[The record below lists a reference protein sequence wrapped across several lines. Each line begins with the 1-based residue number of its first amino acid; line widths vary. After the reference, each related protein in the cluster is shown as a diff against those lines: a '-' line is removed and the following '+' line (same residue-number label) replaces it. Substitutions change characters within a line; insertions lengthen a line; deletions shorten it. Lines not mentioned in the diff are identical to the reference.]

1 MSKYEDTRI
10 VTFKE
15 DYGVDKVDKDG
26 KPVMI
31 NGAPAQVTYYKKG
44 SKHAIHYKV
53 VDKLKARGAKMDFE
67 HFDRKAFVKAEK
79 EKFLKNNGSQISMER
94 R

>member
-15 DYGVDKVDKDG
+15 DYGVQKLDKNGDPIIIDG
-26 KPVMI
+26 KPAKI
-31 NGAPAQVTYYKKG
+31 IYYKKG
-44 SKHAIHYKV
+44 SQHAIHKNV
-53 VDKLKARGAKMDFE
+53 VKKIEEKGGKIDVEL
-67 HFDRKAFVKAEK
+67 FDRKAFVSREREK
-79 EKFLKNNGSQISMER
+79 LLKKKDAQVSVER